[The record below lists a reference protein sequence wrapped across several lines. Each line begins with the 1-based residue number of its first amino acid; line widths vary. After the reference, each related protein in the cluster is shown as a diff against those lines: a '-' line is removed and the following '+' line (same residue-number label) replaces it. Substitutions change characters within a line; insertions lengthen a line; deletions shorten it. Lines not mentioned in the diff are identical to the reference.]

1 MSQNSSGTGPKSII
15 SGLIG
20 LAFIALIFYLGGGDL
35 LGTGDQSQGSA
46 PEVTARSEPANVD
59 TPTEPAAQSAPADV
73 DIPTEGP
80 VSGLPVV
87 LWGEL
92 PPEAQ
97 ETIQLIDKGGP
108 FPYDK
113 DGSTFQN
120 REDILPDKP
129 NGYYSEYTVIT
140 PGSGDRGA
148 RRIVGGDDD
157 ELYYTDDHYDSF
169 REVVR

>member
-1 MSQNSSGTGPKSII
+1 MSQNSSSGGKGKKLTV

-20 LAFIALIFYLGGGDL
+20 LALIALFSYLTGIDL
-35 LGTGDQSQGSA
+35 LDTANQPQNSA
-46 PEVTARSEPANVD
+46 P
-59 TPTEPAAQSAPADV
+59 TPTVQVQAAASSSSAE
-73 DIPTEGP
+73 IPTKGL
-80 VSGLPVV
+80 VSELPVV
-87 LWGEL
+87 LWDEL
-92 PPEAQ
+92 PPEAH
-97 ETIQLIDKGGP
+97 ETIQLIDEGGP

-120 REDILPDKP
+120 REGILPDES

-140 PGSGDRGA
+140 PGSRDRGA
-148 RRIVGGDDD
+148 RRIVGGDDG